1 MKRSWIG
8 FGILLALLA
17 LCLTVGCCLDRFQEP
32 LTRQLDQ
39 AATFAREECWPQA
52 QTLAEEAKY
61 TWEQCRGAIACVAD
75 HTPME
80 EIDGLFAQLSSYAED
95 PAEYAATCA
104 ALSRKLEAMADAH
117 RLSLWSFF

>member
-17 LCLTVGCCLDRFQEP
+17 LCLAVGCCLDRFQEP

-39 AATFAREECWPQA
+39 AAIFVRQDCWPQA
-52 QTLAEEAKY
+52 RTLAQEVQG

-80 EIDGLFAQLSSYAED
+80 EIDDLFAQLSFYEGD
-95 PAEYAATCA
+95 PAEYAAACA
-104 ALSRKLEAMADAH
+104 ALSQKLGAISDAH

>member
-17 LCLTVGCCLDRFQEP
+17 LCLAVGCCLDRFQDP

-39 AATFAREECWPQA
+39 AAAFSREDCWPQA
-52 QTLAEEAKY
+52 RALAEEAQS
-61 TWEQCRGAIACVAD
+61 TWDRCRGAIACVAD

-80 EIDGLFAQLSSYAED
+80 EIDDLFAQLPSYAGE

-104 ALSRKLEAMADAH
+104 ALSRKLRAVADAH

>member
-17 LCLTVGCCLDRFQEP
+17 LCLTVGCWLDRLQAP

-39 AATFAREECWPQA
+39 AATFAREDCWPQA
-52 QTLAEEAKY
+52 QTLAAEAQK
-61 TWEQCRGAIACVAD
+61 TWEQCRSAIACVAD

-80 EIDGLFAQLSSYAED
+80 EIDDLFARLSCYAED
-95 PAEYAATCA
+95 PAEYSAACA
-104 ALSRKLEAMADAH
+104 TLARKLKAVADAH
-117 RLSLWSFF
+117 RLSFRSFF